1 MNGKESKISRCSMGR
16 KLRWPTYPEYNSYCF
31 PIKCK

>member
-1 MNGKESKISRCSMGR
+1 MVNNP
-16 KLRWPTYPEYNSYCF
+16 KLPDAVWEDKLSWPTYSEYNSYCF